1 MRKLIPCDKPTIA
14 ALADRLKRASSHAEY
29 QRIQCVLIRATLGSS
44 AAQIA
49 QLLGWSTAT
58 THVLHTRWAT
68 EGESIFDARARG
80 GRHHQYLTSEQEQKL
95 LALLVER
102 AQAGGILTLT
112 QVQQAYQE
120 RSGKGRWRVRR
131 SIDCWGDTAGAKW
144 CHDPGIRKR
153 TSRPSPPLKK
163 LRPTVRQEV
172 LRQAKR
178 GRRLRLMLQEEARF
192 GLLGT
197 HRRCWTPHGIRPVVS
212 ARLERK
218 YIYALSAVSPHNGVM
233 DSIVLP
239 WVNAHTM
246 SLFLAEVAQRH
257 IDEFVLMVT
266 APSPI
271 QPSICGRRF

>member
-1 MRKLIPCDKPTIA
+1 VARSTIYRLLGRHGWRKVVPRPRHPKTDL
-14 ALADRLKRASSHAEY
+14 
-29 QRIQCVLIRATLGSS
+29 
-44 AAQIA
+44 AAQSA
-49 QLLGWSTAT
+49 
-58 THVLHTRWAT
+58 
-68 EGESIFDARARG
+68 F
-80 GRHHQYLTSEQEQKL
+80 
-95 LALLVER
+95 
-102 AQAGGILTLT
+102 
-112 QVQQAYQE
+112 
-120 RSGKGRWRVRR
+120 
-131 SIDCWGDTAGAKW
+131 
-144 CHDPGIRKR
+144 
-153 TSRPSPPLKK
+153 KK

-218 YIYALSAVSPHNGVM
+218 YIYALSAVSPHDGVM

-271 QPSICGRRF
+271 RLSICGRRFEKTASPITYSQISMRLNLRSSQIYASLKPTQAELDP